1 MISAY
6 PATRIRLLVALLTVS
21 SPCLVFAE
29 TPGEIPKP
37 WTYEGSMKLQ
47 EQQRQQDQQFQQ
59 QGQPTPGGG
68 RSASGA
74 GSAAA
79 AEEVRRNWQKRPP
92 LPPER
97 NPLLG
102 KWNPQGTA
110 TGGKSGDQ
118 LKDAASAL
126 VGSML
131 GGACDSMFGR
141 GTIEFRP
148 KTLVSIEN
156 SGERVLNHVEYRGD
170 GSRVAVLPQDPGS
183 IGVLVF
189 DFQGK
194 DRIRAEG
201 LGCAMARPG
210 TAPPAASSAAASNV
224 ARDATPAATASAAVL
239 SLSVIS
245 SGQGGSAL
253 AGRPLWVLKSDPQFA
268 LIKGGVQSTPYGT
281 PLQNWMR
288 ACQSRTPVC
297 QQGANALKPFSVG
310 IATTD
315 VNGHAQ
321 TPPLAIGRYWVLSDA
336 KVDNRHLMWNQPVD
350 VKAGSN
356 SLTLDRQ
363 NSMPVD

>member
-1 MISAY
+1 MNRKTRVCWMLSAVVACQ
-6 PATRIRLLVALLTVS
+6 PWVAL
-21 SPCLVFAE
+21 AE

-59 QGQPTPGGG
+59 QGQPAPGGG

-131 GGACDSMFGR
+131 GGTCDSMFGR

-156 SGERVLNHVEYRGD
+156 GGERVLNHVEYRGD
-170 GSRVAVLPQDPGS
+170 GGRVAVLPQDPGS

-194 DRIRAEG
+194 DRIRVE
-201 LGCAMARPG
+201 
-210 TAPPAASSAAASNV
+210 
-224 ARDATPAATASAAVL
+224 
-239 SLSVIS
+239 
-245 SGQGGSAL
+245 
-253 AGRPLWVLKSDPQFA
+253 
-268 LIKGGVQSTPYGT
+268 
-281 PLQNWMR
+281 
-288 ACQSRTPVC
+288 
-297 QQGANALKPFSVG
+297 
-310 IATTD
+310 
-315 VNGHAQ
+315 
-321 TPPLAIGRYWVLSDA
+321 
-336 KVDNRHLMWNQPVD
+336 
-350 VKAGSN
+350 
-356 SLTLDRQ
+356 
-363 NSMPVD
+363 